1 MTIAETLLP
10 EFDQEMAGLRK
21 ILERVPDGKSDWKPH
36 EKSMPLARL
45 ATHLAELPAWTTNCV
60 TKDGLE
66 FNPPYKPTIL
76 HTTQERLALFDMYLK
91 EARAALA
98 AAKDSEWQKT
108 WTMKFSG
115 KVVFALPRSA
125 VYRSSAMNHMIHHRA
140 QLGVYLRLL
149 GVPLPFLYGPTADE
163 PTRQ

>member
-1 MTIAETLLP
+1 MSIAQTMLP

-21 ILERVPDGKSDWKPH
+21 VLERVPDGKSDWKPH

-45 ATHLAELPAWTTNCV
+45 ATHLADLPVWTTNTV
-60 TKDGLE
+60 TKDVLE
-66 FNPPYKPTIL
+66 FTLPQAPHIV
-76 HTTQERLALFDMYLK
+76 HTTKERMELFEK
-91 EARAALA
+91 NVTEARAALA
-98 AAKDSEWQKT
+98 DAKDADWTKT
-108 WTMKFSG
+108 WTL
-115 KVVFALPRSA
+115 KVNGNVAFALPRAA

-163 PTRQ
+163 PIR